1 MEKGEEKRISFL
13 LRVIHNQIKDI
24 IHKSSPRF
32 EKGPKSQL
40 QGGILGY
47 LYYHDKEPVY
57 QKDLEKE
64 FRISRAT
71 ATNTLQVMERDGLLM
86 RQAVDKDARLKR
98 IRMTEA
104 AYANHMQ
111 IEAHMEK
118 LESRMLNEMSEAE
131 VKELRRLLGILLG
144 NLEGLAAELDFE
156 ELPS

>member
-1 MEKGEEKRISFL
+1 MMG
-13 LRVIHNQIKDI
+13 
-24 IHKSSPRF
+24 
-32 EKGPKSQL
+32 
-40 QGGILGY
+40 
-47 LYYHDKEPVY
+47 
-57 QKDLEKE
+57 
-64 FRISRAT
+64 
-71 ATNTLQVMERDGLLM
+71 
-86 RQAVDKDARLKR
+86 QAVDKDARLKR
-98 IRMTEA
+98 IRMTEE